1 MDTVHNIVKC
11 KTITPCHTFD
21 TAVNCFIILRLM
33 KGTHNVQHYHSQILH
48 FHFCLHLS
56 RMFFKLRLGALIP
69 RFVGYSVCM
78 SVVPLKITKK
88 LQNFTKHNK
97 MGQILGLLVAP
108 NNFDYNFR
116 ASRTYSMR
124 KVDNRKN

>member
-33 KGTHNVQHYHSQILH
+33 KGTHNVQPYHLQILH

-56 RMFFKLRLGALIP
+56 RMFFKLRLGALIS

-78 SVVPLKITKK
+78 SVVPLKITKNYK
-88 LQNFTKHNK
+88 TLQVLLRILKH
-97 MGQILGLLVAP
+97 P
-108 NNFDYNFR
+108 PD
-116 ASRTYSMR
+116 
-124 KVDNRKN
+124 

>member
-56 RMFFKLRLGALIP
+56 RMFFKLRLGELIP

-78 SVVPLKITKK
+78 SVVPLRITNNYKT
-88 LQNFTKHNK
+88 LQNVIKWVKSKGYWLLQTTLIIIIVL
-97 MGQILGLLVAP
+97 QEPIL
-108 NNFDYNFR
+108 
-116 ASRTYSMR
+116 
-124 KVDNRKN
+124 